1 MCERVTVR
9 SCGRVWC
16 SSPVP
21 PSFKTWNCHKTLQ
34 AQAQREAEA
43 QRRQRQWQ
51 QDSSSSSS
59 HRSHNR
65 KDRQQKERQ
74 RRSQARSP
82 GAEAT
87 PKQNKN
93 GRARGACRNPFEGL
107 ADSAVMRQFGGGGG
121 LFGGATCSRKSAR
134 KKFHELSLLHH
145 PDKAGS
151 NKVMNQSMHMWAR
164 AHTHTHTHTHKMLMQ
179 CAEPHADML
188 SCSCLDLYSH
198 FHICVSKDCVQ
209 YIDLFA

>member
-82 GAEAT
+82 
-87 PKQNKN
+87 KQNKN

-151 NKVMNQSMHMWAR
+151 NKVMIQSMHMWAR
-164 AHTHTHTHTHKMLMQ
+164 AHTHTHTHTHTR
-179 CAEPHADML
+179 C
-188 SCSCLDLYSH
+188 
-198 FHICVSKDCVQ
+198 
-209 YIDLFA
+209 